1 MEKPFI
7 GKLQNEVCYRCD
19 ACNAIKTLKYVV
31 MDQAGNIL
39 SICEECRERIPEES
53 D

>member
-7 GKLQNEVCYRCD
+7 GKLQNEVNYRCD
-19 ACNAIKTLKYVV
+19 TCYAIKILKYVV
-31 MDQAGNIL
+31 MDNAGNIL
-39 SICEECRERIPEES
+39 SVCEECRERILEES